1 MFSKCEVLDAEKLH
15 FDLFDHSI
23 GLKRLGAS
31 DPSIGI

>member
-1 MFSKCEVLDAEKLH
+1 MFSKCEALDAEKIQ
-15 FDLFDHSI
+15 FELFDHSR